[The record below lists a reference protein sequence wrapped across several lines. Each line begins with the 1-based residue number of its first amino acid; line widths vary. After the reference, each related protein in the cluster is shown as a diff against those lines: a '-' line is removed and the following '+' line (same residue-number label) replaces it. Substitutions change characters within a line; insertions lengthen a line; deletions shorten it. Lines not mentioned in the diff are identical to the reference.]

1 MSLSHMQT
9 VPGSEDALPRS
20 TAPQLLDA
28 SKCTQDTGVTESRD
42 QQACAFPDDIMDF
55 FGF

>member
-1 MSLSHMQT
+1 MSLFHMQT
-9 VPGSEDALPRS
+9 VPGSEGALSRS
-20 TAPQLLDA
+20 TAPQRLDA
-28 SKCTQDTGVTESRD
+28 SKCTHDPGMTQSRD